1 MRKRLLAVVIGLVVV
16 AWLTA
21 GCATTE
27 RVKED
32 VQIKDKI
39 IDQQMIVK

>member
-1 MRKRLLAVVIGLVVV
+1 MSKRLIVAVIGLVAVV
-16 AWLTA
+16 WLMA
-21 GCATTE
+21 GCATE